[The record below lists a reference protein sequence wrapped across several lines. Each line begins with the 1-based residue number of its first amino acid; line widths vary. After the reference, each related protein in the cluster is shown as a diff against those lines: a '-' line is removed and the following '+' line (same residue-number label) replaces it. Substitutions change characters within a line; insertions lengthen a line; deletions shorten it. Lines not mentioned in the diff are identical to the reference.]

1 MILLPAPVCEEMVN
15 VIKAKL
21 VKYVKCLGEE
31 KGQALMSVLAFLLI
45 SSLTLPP
52 ILSHISTSLETGR
65 VYEDKTDQL
74 YAADSGIEDAL
85 WQIKYDRL
93 EPLFTNPDYDIY
105 DFGTTWSYCLT
116 EPINNLTANI
126 SIRNI
131 WIPSNVSPPSDPV
144 EAREIIESN
153 KLMVAG
159 TATDESNYKIKV
171 NFSPGEGEEEALMV
185 ESLGIWLPLGFHY
198 SGSCSLATVPGSEFY
213 SENVADYAGGESV
226 VWEFSPPVA
235 FTSFGADPGEM
246 PMIAEITFQ
255 YTADEAGA
263 EPVTISWIET
273 YGAVTD
279 TLPVTWDIDTRIY
292 TITSV
297 AGDTEIEAYASKCEL
312 RKMGD
317 AIAGDYCAIGNSLM
331 TDDDTNNYR
340 EHWHAESS
348 TLLDAIPNN
357 AEEGYAD
364 VIQAHLYW
372 SGWREESEK
381 QTEFS
386 DSCSNFDKWLDG
398 SSWHIGNYYFQ
409 GHYSSSGEDP
419 RLLTLKDEY
428 SLDLSSYADVGA
440 VTVSWEQ
447 WENGYLE
454 PEDGL
459 DFAFSPDGGDN
470 WSSNFEAFRG
480 NIGSTR
486 KYFER
491 VIPNQYLTD
500 DFKLRFD
507 LVGFAESNDYYCRI
521 DNIKV
526 SGMTPDNDAV
536 FKIDNTQVYL
546 LEGEAAQG
554 DVDIVATKVQ
564 VLPNYE
570 SDGDPN
576 GFSYACYLDVTKL
589 VKAYGEVVEDEYGI
603 EHHTGNENYTVG
615 DVVADT
621 GNMWSYAGWSLIII
635 YSSPETAGHQL
646 YLWDDFMYADEDTN
660 IDFDG
665 DGEDGG
671 DITGFVVPEQ
681 IEGIPNAA
689 KLTCFVGEGD
699 TYTGDK
705 LKFTGQSENSEY
717 LENGESPWDNVW
729 NSNSPGFEYDGVD
742 IDTFDVPWKNYYNQN
757 LVEPGDTSAHIDLP
771 TGQDSWNL
779 VYIILSMRSLTV
791 TGGTVHY
798 VIHYG

>member
-1 MILLPAPVCEEMVN
+1 
-15 VIKAKL
+15 
-21 VKYVKCLGEE
+21 
-31 KGQALMSVLAFLLI
+31 MSVLAFLLI

-52 ILSHISTSLETGR
+52 ILSHMRTSLQTGK

-93 EPLFTNPDYDIY
+93 EPLFTNPAYNIY
-105 DFGTTWSYCLT
+105 DFGTTWSYRLND
-116 EPINNLTANI
+116 PINNLTANV
-126 SIRNI
+126 SIRNV
-131 WIPSNVSPPSDPV
+131 WIPSNVSPPSDAV

-159 TATDESNYKIKV
+159 TATDESNYKIKIS
-171 NFSPGEGEEEALMV
+171 FSPGEGEEEALMV

-198 SGSCSLATVPGSEFY
+198 SGSCTLATVPGAQYY
-213 SENVADYAGGESV
+213 SEDVTDYAGGESV
-226 VWEFSPPVA
+226 VWEFTPSIA

-246 PMIAEITFQ
+246 PMIAEISFQ

-263 EPVTISWIET
+263 EPATVSWIET
-273 YGAVTD
+273 YGAITD
-279 TLPVTWDIDTRIY
+279 ILPVTWDIDTRIY

-297 AGDTEIEAYASKCEL
+297 AGDTEIDAYSSKCEL

-331 TDDDTNNYR
+331 RDINHDNYR
-340 EHWHAESS
+340 ETWLSESS
-348 TLLDAIPNN
+348 TEVDTIPND
-357 AEEGYAD
+357 AEEGFAD

-372 SGWREESEK
+372 SGWRNESRK
-381 QTEFS
+381 QTELS
-386 DSCSNFDKWLDG
+386 ESCSNFDRWIDG
-398 SSWHIGNYYFQ
+398 SSWDIGSNYFQ

-419 RLLTLKDEY
+419 RCLTLKSEY
-428 SLDLSSYADVGA
+428 SLDLSSYADMGA

-447 WENGYLE
+447 WETGNLE
-454 PEDGL
+454 SGDGL
-459 DFAFSPDGGDN
+459 DFAFSPDGGN
-470 WSSNFEAFRG
+470 TWSSYIEAFRG
-480 NIGSTR
+480 NIGSSR
-486 KYFER
+486 QDFCY
-491 VIPNQYLTD
+491 VIPSDIIPSTYLTD
-500 DFKLRFD
+500 DFKLKFY
-507 LVGFAESNDYYCRI
+507 LVGFAESDDNYCRI
-521 DNIKV
+521 DNIQVK
-526 SGMTPDNDAV
+526 SMMPDYDAV
-536 FKIDNTQVYL
+536 FKIDDNQVYL
-546 LEGEAAQG
+546 DNGEAAQG
-554 DVDIVATKVQ
+554 PVDIVATRTQ
-564 VLPNYE
+564 VLPNYD
-570 SDGDPN
+570 SSGNPN
-576 GFSYACYLDVTKL
+576 GFSYSCYLDVTKL

-603 EHHTGNENYTVG
+603 EHHTGNENYTAG

-665 DGEDGG
+665 DGVDGG

-705 LKFTGQSENSEY
+705 LKFTGQSGYSEY
-717 LENGESPWDNVW
+717 LENDESPWSNVW
-729 NSNSPGFEYDGVD
+729 NSQSPGFDYDGVD
-742 IDTFDVPWKNYYNQN
+742 IDTFDVPWKNSYNQN
-757 LVEPGDTSAHIDLP
+757 LVEPGDTSAHLDLP

-779 VYIILSMRSLTV
+779 VYIILSMQSLTV

-798 VIHYG
+798 VIQYG